1 MMVKLNENM
10 TKGKAITLAA
20 FTAWPFIVPAIGLLF
35 EATGLIPSAAAE
47 PPAAFVVFYALLCL
61 TPIEVLALLIFYLGY
76 LFTRAHLSLDWK
88 LVWAAA
94 LVIGHVFIMPVF
106 WYLHIWKPRYF
117 APMQA
122 SSRFSL
128 FVFSPLLLML
138 LLPLMVLFPMTL
150 IQVAALSPSLGS
162 VTSANTAY
170 YWAWVVGPVLGAAG
184 IFVVGR
190 LCCAW
195 FLRAS
200 SRHAA
205 WIFLWGVFT
214 VMSFP
219 VIWYATVVLR
229 SMLPSDGPP
238 NTLRDLTGFAVVL
251 ALVAQPFVLGW
262 LFVVS
267 RILRRF
273 ESIFTEQNS
282 MSVEQPRLDSDKI

>member
-76 LFTRAHLSLDWK
+76 LFTRPHLSLDWK
-88 LVWAAA
+88 LVWAVA

-128 FVFSPLLLML
+128 LVFGPLFIVL
-138 LLPLMVLFPMTL
+138 LLPLAYLFPITFSMWLPLVPAL
-150 IQVAALSPSLGS
+150 IMLKPPRQHFNGPGLSDLSWVLLSSSSWAGCATFGLRGRVRVERHGSSCGLFSLS
-162 VTSANTAY
+162 
-170 YWAWVVGPVLGAAG
+170 
-184 IFVVGR
+184 
-190 LCCAW
+190 CH
-195 FLRAS
+195 LR
-200 SRHAA
+200 
-205 WIFLWGVFT
+205 
-214 VMSFP
+214 
-219 VIWYATVVLR
+219 
-229 SMLPSDGPP
+229 
-238 NTLRDLTGFAVVL
+238 
-251 ALVAQPFVLGW
+251 
-262 LFVVS
+262 
-267 RILRRF
+267 
-273 ESIFTEQNS
+273 
-282 MSVEQPRLDSDKI
+282 